1 MRELKMGLRGVEITG
16 SFNCYADI
24 RANYRIYFDDNGE
37 DDLATQ
43 AIEAATEYDLW
54 PTCHGYALW
63 SYQYADAL
71 LAQREKP

>member
-1 MRELKMGLRGVEITG
+1 MRELKIGLRGVEITG

-43 AIEAATEYDLW
+43 AIEAATDYELW
-54 PTCHGYALW
+54 PDEAGECETNGIEVL
-63 SYQYADAL
+63 
-71 LAQREKP
+71 RVEKLPND